1 MKESFTCRPF
11 RFVTKPINCQE
22 FCNAINDA
30 KDYIDKYKRC
40 LSFNDNKDIIN
51 IPLSEVVYCECEAHW
66 IWIHTEYEKYK
77 MFSSMKDLSQMLGSE
92 MFGRTHKSYI
102 VNYNY
107 VRSIVKN
114 NMNLRGFNI
123 TVPISRT
130 YKKKAK
136 SDYEKYM
143 ERKSGK

>member
-1 MKESFTCRPF
+1 VPDFKDKDHEKAWFIR
-11 RFVTKPINCQE
+11 VTVN
-22 FCNAINDA
+22 
-30 KDYIDKYKRC
+30 RC
-40 LSFNDNKDIIN
+40 YDVLRHQKIRNH